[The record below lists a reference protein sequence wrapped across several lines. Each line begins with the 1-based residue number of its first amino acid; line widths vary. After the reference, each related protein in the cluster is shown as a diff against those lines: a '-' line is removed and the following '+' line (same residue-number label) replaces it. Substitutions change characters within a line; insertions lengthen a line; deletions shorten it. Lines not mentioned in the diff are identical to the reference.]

1 MRRLLSLALAAVLA
15 VGVGTAIVALVRVR
29 VGVGDPP
36 PLTAVR
42 GVIGSELELE
52 LDGILQAIAKGD
64 ADHLLA
70 HGRFLEDRFAR
81 SELDIEESG
90 QG

>member
-1 MRRLLSLALAAVLA
+1 VRRLLSLALAAVLA
-15 VGVGTAIVALVRVR
+15 VGVGTAIVASVRVR

-42 GVIGSELELE
+42 GVIGSELEL
-52 LDGILQAIAKGD
+52 DGILQAIAKGD

-70 HGRFLEDRFAR
+70 HGRFLKDRFAR
-81 SELDIEESG
+81 SELDIGESG
-90 QG
+90 

>member
-1 MRRLLSLALAAVLA
+1 VRRLLSLALAAVLA
-15 VGVGTAIVALVRVR
+15 VGVGTAIVASVRVR

-36 PLTAVR
+36 PLTTVR
-42 GVIGSELELE
+42 GVIGSELE

-81 SELDIEESG
+81 SELDIGESG